1 MPAHYGAPA
10 GRESSSRLSRAA
22 LLGGIAP
29 GMAVSRIWF
38 AATKLR
44 PPPLPH
50 SAVPRPQLLDRL
62 QTLALARSLTLNMG
76 VVLPVTV
83 LFRSTD
89 ALSVLKLAVARSG
102 LPPLKVPVAIPV
114 GQLVLLPP
122 TLKLS
127 DR

>member
-50 SAVPRPQLLDRL
+50 SAVPRPKLLDRL
-62 QTLALARSLTLNMG
+62 QTLALASR
-76 VVLPVTV
+76 
-83 LFRSTD
+83 
-89 ALSVLKLAVARSG
+89 LKLLSAAGGGSGGARSFVAANHI
-102 LPPLKVPVAIPV
+102 LLTAIP
-114 GQLVLLPP
+114 GAIPP
-122 TLKLS
+122 SRAALERREELS
-127 DR
+127 RPAGAP